1 MKREPSPEMIALR
14 DQWDELCGAGY
25 RRVRRAFWALFAFML
40 AGGAAINLWLGAP
53 LSSIAFCCACIG
65 AQLAIRRWYLR
76 RQLLLQVAMKT
87 QAVIDREAFEEG
99 RRTEFTT
106 RLREV
111 IRPEDKAQ

>member
-14 DQWDELCGAGY
+14 EQWDDLCGAGY
-25 RRVRRAFWALFAFML
+25 RRVRRTFWALFAAL
-40 AGGAAINLWLGAP
+40 LIGSTVINVWLGAP
-53 LSSIAFCCACIG
+53 IWSIAFCCACIG

-87 QAVIDREAFEEG
+87 QAVTDREAFEEG
-99 RRTEFTT
+99 RRATFTT